1 MIAFAQRLRLC
12 AVADLKHKTL
22 NIERMMIVEQMLN
35 NAPKPLLHIADV
47 SGSALFNA
55 DCMDILPLIPDKS
68 VQLILA
74 DLPYGTTANKWDS
87 VLDLNKLWI
96 EYERI
101 LTPKGNIVLFGA
113 GLFAFKLVLSN
124 EKLFRYDMVWKK
136 SKCGSPLT
144 AKYMPLKKHEMIMVF
159 GKSAS
164 YYYPQLTE
172 GTPYKRKWTPNKV
185 NNMEYGIAGV
195 QTDNKGT
202 RHPITVLDFPQQ
214 WRRQDQMHPTQKP
227 LELIKW
233 LISAYSEEGK
243 YVLDNTMGVGTTCL
257 GAKELNRSFIGIE
270 KEVKYYDLAVARVF
284 G

>member
-1 MIAFAQRLRLC
+1 
-12 AVADLKHKTL
+12 
-22 NIERMMIVEQMLN
+22 MIVEQMLK
-35 NAPKPLLHIADV
+35 NAQKPLLHIADV
-47 SGSALFNA
+47 SGSALFQG
-55 DCMDILPLIPDKS
+55 DCLDIMPLIPDKS

-74 DLPYGTTANKWDS
+74 DLPYGTTACKWDS
-87 VLDLNKLWI
+87 VLDLNKLWA

-101 LTPKGNIVLFGA
+101 LTPKGNIVLFGT
-113 GLFAFKLVLSN
+113 GLFAFKLALSN

-144 AKYMPLKKHEMIMVF
+144 AKYMPLKKHELIMVF

-227 LELIKW
+227 LELINW

-243 YVLDNTMGVGTTCL
+243 YVLDNTMGSGTCPL
-257 GAKELNRSFIGIE
+257 ASAILNRRFIGIE
-270 KEVKYYDLAVARVF
+270 KDEDYFKIAVNRLKEF
-284 G
+284 GYLR